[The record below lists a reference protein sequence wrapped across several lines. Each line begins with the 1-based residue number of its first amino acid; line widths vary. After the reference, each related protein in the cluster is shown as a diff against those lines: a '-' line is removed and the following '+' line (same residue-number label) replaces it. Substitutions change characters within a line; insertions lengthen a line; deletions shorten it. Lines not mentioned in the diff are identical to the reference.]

1 MNELFFQSFAKG
13 KMEGIY
19 MPRRLKI
26 AYTERAFEIFGTV
39 NGRDSIKAAQ
49 TDFTDT
55 SALIIT
61 DLDSEFAENEKIR
74 AFGVPVFL
82 ILTGESNV
90 EKLIECASG
99 IIDLQHGEHGFYERQ
114 IVNAAEKYE
123 EEILPPFFGSLLKY
137 VERGNSEFDC
147 PGHQGGAYFRKHPGG
162 KIFYDFYGEN
172 TFRADLCNAD
182 VAMGDLLIHEGPALA
197 AQKHAAKVFHADKAY
212 FVLNGTSG
220 ANKVVLNALLAPGD
234 LVLYERN
241 NHKSIG
247 YGALIQAGAIPIYLE
262 TARNPFGLIGGVL
275 DHCFNEE
282 YIRMLI
288 AERDPKRAMMDRPLR
303 AAVIQLGN
311 YDGCIYNARQ
321 VVDKIGHLCDY
332 IFFDSAWVGYEQ
344 FIPMMKDCS
353 PLLLNLG
360 PEDPGII
367 VVQSVHKQQ
376 AGFSQASQILK
387 KDSHIKGQK
396 RYLPHKILN
405 NSFMVNSSTSPNY
418 QIFASL
424 DMNAKMQEG
433 ESGKLL
439 WHECIV
445 NAIEARK
452 SVIRHCKYLR
462 PIVHPVVHG
471 SKWEDGDTED
481 MANDISYFAFEP
493 GGKWHSFQGYTKSQY
508 FIDPMKLQLMTP
520 GINME
525 NGEYEDFGIP
535 GIILADYLRDNDVIP
550 EKCDLNDILFLMTPA
565 ETPTKLKDLI
575 AKLVRFEKHIDQD
588 SPMEK
593 VIPSIYRKYE
603 EKYRGYTI
611 RRLCQ
616 EMHDFYKDRKIN
628 ILQKRMFQKA
638 YFPEYFM
645 SPQQANWALVKGQGE
660 LIPLREVEG
669 RVVLQAAVPYPPGV
683 TCVQAGE
690 RWTRTAL
697 DYFLDFAEVANVF
710 PGFEPELQGVYR
722 EKDPDGKITPYAYVL
737 AREYEKLYK

>member
-1 MNELFFQSFAKG
+1 M
-13 KMEGIY
+13 
-19 MPRRLKI
+19 
-26 AYTERAFEIFGTV
+26 
-39 NGRDSIKAAQ
+39 
-49 TDFTDT
+49 
-55 SALIIT
+55 
-61 DLDSEFAENEKIR
+61 
-74 AFGVPVFL
+74 
-82 ILTGESNV
+82 
-90 EKLIECASG
+90 
-99 IIDLQHGEHGFYERQ
+99 RQ
-114 IVNAAEKYE
+114 V
-123 EEILPPFFGSLLKY
+123 
-137 VERGNSEFDC
+137 
-147 PGHQGGAYFRKHPGG
+147 
-162 KIFYDFYGEN
+162 
-172 TFRADLCNAD
+172 
-182 VAMGDLLIHEGPALA
+182 
-197 AQKHAAKVFHADKAY
+197 
-212 FVLNGTSG
+212 
-220 ANKVVLNALLAPGD
+220 ALLAFDMRIFLQYLRGLRESGLLFMNRLHDNNSRIFRSQIQEKRTAVFHHGNKLLVSDPGRIKEDIITKMPDFIHD
-234 LVLYERN
+234 LTG
-241 NHKSIG
+241 I
-247 YGALIQAGAIPIYLE
+247 IY
-262 TARNPFGLIGGVL
+262 
-275 DHCFNEE
+275 
-282 YIRMLI
+282 
-288 AERDPKRAMMDRPLR
+288 
-303 AAVIQLGN
+303 AAVIIAKLDNGCPERPVHHGTLGVSFRN
-311 YDGCIYNARQ
+311 QHA
-321 VVDKIGHLCDY
+321 Y
-332 IFFDSAWVGYEQ
+332 ILF
-344 FIPMMKDCS
+344 
-353 PLLLNLG
+353 
-360 PEDPGII
+360 
-367 VVQSVHKQQ
+367 
-376 AGFSQASQILK
+376 
-387 KDSHIKGQK
+387 
-396 RYLPHKILN
+396 
-405 NSFMVNSSTSPNY
+405 
-418 QIFASL
+418 
-424 DMNAKMQEG
+424 
-433 ESGKLL
+433 
-439 WHECIV
+439 
-445 NAIEARK
+445 IEARK

-462 PIVHPVVHG
+462 PIVPPVVHG

-737 AREYEKLYK
+737 TREYEKLYK